1 MFINRNGSFTVQKGT
16 PAVKPVEPETISD
29 SFELAR
35 IDYKPYVYD
44 ATKEVKIT
52 FRANKRY
59 TMKDIGKLETRIE
72 SLEETTS
79 LSLLEAATESLVI
92 TDPTTGLDRF
102 KNGFVVDPFND
113 FNVADKTVPFLKYD
127 IDDGKLVSRKKKDSI
142 DLLIGSGA
150 IVGTNGTPDLTVD
163 PRYATDLASPNIK
176 KTGDLV
182 TLNYEEVIDRSQP
195 FATRVENV
203 NPYMMRSWRGNLTLN
218 PESDIFIE
226 NEFVVED
233 GGIGFS
239 NDIITTEESIP
250 DMREQNIQFIGTRLK
265 PGTNHFN
272 LFAGNDMLDIE
283 NRTIPKLL
291 EVTPIQGAFQ
301 TGETVNGYAV
311 SAQNASQGTDLRFR
325 LAAPNLSL
333 IHISEPTRPY

>member
-1 MFINRNGSFTVQKGT
+1 MRPRVAAYSGTKSPFEFDSRVFTGGGQSPSVLVSDENINFDYNHYLGRIDRLFINRNGSFTVQKGT

-176 KTGDLV
+176 
-182 TLNYEEVIDRSQP
+182 
-195 FATRVENV
+195 
-203 NPYMMRSWRGNLTLN
+203 
-218 PESDIFIE
+218 
-226 NEFVVED
+226 
-233 GGIGFS
+233 
-239 NDIITTEESIP
+239 
-250 DMREQNIQFIGTRLK
+250 
-265 PGTNHFN
+265 
-272 LFAGNDMLDIE
+272 
-283 NRTIPKLL
+283 
-291 EVTPIQGAFQ
+291 
-301 TGETVNGYAV
+301 
-311 SAQNASQGTDLRFR
+311 
-325 LAAPNLSL
+325 LSL
-333 IHISEPTRPY
+333 IHI